1 MRGETIRI
9 NTSTNARRR
18 RCYRCSRNGSART
31 RKSNCNGSEHLFV
44 SVSPSVVS
52 ARLSSSSGNS
62 HVGSSSISDGR
73 LISSSLRKMRAR
85 ACVCRSSR
93 ERRAE
98 NTTISRNKEGEH
110 EEKSRYTLSLSF
122 SSNWPVLAQ
131 PRLASLIIIMIIMLR
146 LCYCYTRAYT
156 ALAHIRER
164 ERIEEEREN
173 KTRESENG

>member
-1 MRGETIRI
+1 MQALELFECVGRLLE
-9 NTSTNARRR
+9 STP
-18 RCYRCSRNGSART
+18 ART
-31 RKSNCNGSEHLFV
+31 LVAVDAATVAAGTGAHEKEQLQRVRASLFV

-52 ARLSSSSGNS
+52 ARLSSSSGSS

-156 ALAHIRER
+156 ALAH
-164 ERIEEEREN
+164 
-173 KTRESENG
+173 T